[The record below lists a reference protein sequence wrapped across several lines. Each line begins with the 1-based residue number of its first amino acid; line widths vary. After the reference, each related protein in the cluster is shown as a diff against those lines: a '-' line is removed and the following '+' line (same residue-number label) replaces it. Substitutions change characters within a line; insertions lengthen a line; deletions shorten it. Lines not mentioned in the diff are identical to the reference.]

1 MATVTP
7 GMVFPTKA
15 PYNTVPHFSGVFI
28 PTLWSK
34 KLLIKFYQ
42 NTMLSEVTNTDYE
55 GELKNQGDTVRIR
68 SVPDV
73 NIRDYEVG
81 MNLQYEVP
89 TPVYQDMQID
99 QGKYFGVKM
108 SDVLEYQSDMNLMNM
123 FTGEA
128 GKQIKIKVEDEVF
141 FNSFITQGPAAAN
154 EGATAGVISAGYNL
168 GTDLAPIDQ
177 TKPDDVLHA
186 VLRMSSVLDEQNVP
200 EDGRWLIMSPY
211 DRYLLMQ
218 SEIAATYFSGDSS
231 SIMRT
236 GKIGVIDRFTTYVSN
251 LLPRGAAGKAW
262 VSGLTSPASGAALQD
277 AHARRLMVAGTKH
290 AISFAA
296 TINKTEPMRDP
307 TDFGDIVRGL
317 MIYGRKVV
325 KPEAL
330 VTTIVGSPT

>member
-1 MATVTP
+1 
-7 GMVFPTKA
+7 MVFPTNA
-15 PYNTVPHFSGVFI
+15 PFNTNPHYSGVFI

-68 SVPDV
+68 STPDV

-99 QGKYFGVKM
+99 RGKYFGVKV
-108 SDVLEYQSDMNLMNM
+108 SDVMEYQSDMNLMNM
-123 FTGEA
+123 FTDEA
-128 GKQIKIKVEDEVF
+128 AKQMKIKVEDEVF
-141 FNSFITQGPAAAN
+141 FNSFVTQGPAAAN
-154 EGATAGVISAGYNL
+154 EGATAGIISASYGL
-168 GTDLAPIDQ
+168 GTDTAPVDQ
-177 TKPDDVLHA
+177 ATPDNVLHA
-186 VLRMSSVLDEQNVP
+186 ILRMSSVLDEQNVP
-200 EDGRWLIMSPY
+200 EDGRWLVISPY

-218 SEIAATYFSGDSS
+218 SDIAASYFSGDSS
-231 SIMRT
+231 TIIRT

-251 LLPRGAAGKAW
+251 LLPRGAAGKAF
-262 VSGLTSPASGAALQD
+262 VSGLTATSTGATVSGAK
-277 AHARRLMVAGTKH
+277 ARRMMVAGTKH

-317 MIYGRKVV
+317 MVYGRKVV

-330 VTTIVGSPT
+330 VTTIVGSAT